1 EYLGLEYDTPENRE
15 NKNADYFYD
24 GHQFPFE
31 SQHFDSIVANEV
43 FEHVFNPDEF
53 LGEISRVL
61 KNDGVLLMTVPFI
74 WDEHEQPYD
83 YARYSSFGLK
93 SILESHGF
101 KVIEQRKSV
110 DDIRVIFQLIN
121 AYVYKILVSSNPY
134 VNLFTTLLFIAPFNV
149 IGELMGFLLP
159 RNSDLYLDNIVL
171 AVKMSDNIKD

>member
-1 EYLGLEYDTPENRE
+1 MEYDTPDNRKR
-15 NKNADYFYD
+15 KNADYFYD
-24 GHQFPFE
+24 GHQFPFAP
-31 SQHFDSIVANEV
+31 QHFDSIVANEV

-121 AYVYKILVSSNPY
+121 AYLYKILVSSNPY